1 MDPSIWIERGSVS
14 VAANDGGLPSGFF
27 SIQLPTQRAITEYV
41 DRREA
46 RTAETTMDKSLPGY
60 SL

>member
-27 SIQLPTQRAITEYV
+27 GIQLPALRAITGRV
-41 DRREA
+41 DHREA

>member
-14 VAANDGGLPSGFF
+14 VAADDGGLPSGFYG
-27 SIQLPTQRAITEYV
+27 IQLRAIAERA